1 MAAELCTLSFLSAPQ
16 LCLPQETC
24 RVLPVW
30 RSLGP
35 VQKILK
41 MSRVLRAPLNVTV
54 ATFISVEV
62 STEGQVPKMCWGP
75 GFTGPEV

>member
-1 MAAELCTLSFLSAPQ
+1 MGAELCTPSFLSAPQ

-24 RVLPVW
+24 SVLPVW

-41 MSRVLRAPLNVTV
+41 MSRVLWAPLNVTV
-54 ATFISVEV
+54 ATFVSMEV
-62 STEGQVPKMCWGP
+62 STEGQVPKIKVLGSWIHW
-75 GFTGPEV
+75 F